1 MILNPC
7 FEVPARMVN
16 NVSHFVNILVNK
28 SLQLVM
34 RSAAELDTGEQVTNQ
49 RKEERLVLVD
59 KFRQIHVS
67 QYSHNNTFF
76 CIIGIFTF
84 FSSEGTKDL
93 MKVRNFEFGDLL
105 NSHTSEVLYYL
116 RWRVVSVK
124 TIKFQRIWIHHILI
138 FFLKKA
144 VNWAIMF
151 PKKINSTYDLYRDD
165 PPALGS
171 NLYEFF

>member
-1 MILNPC
+1 
-7 FEVPARMVN
+7 MVN

-124 TIKFQRIWIHHILI
+124 TIKFQRICSL
-138 FFLKKA
+138 
-144 VNWAIMF
+144 
-151 PKKINSTYDLYRDD
+151 NSPYYDLFSKKSSQLSDNVSKKNQFH
-165 PPALGS
+165 L
-171 NLYEFF
+171 